1 MPEYYSQNK
10 EIMQSKIGEDVVM
23 LDIDTGFYFGLDAVG
38 STIWSHLSHPISF
51 EELISC
57 LMSKYDIDQETC
69 ETETRLFL
77 KQLLEKNIIS
87 KNS

>member
-1 MPEYYSQNK
+1 MPEQYSQNK
-10 EIMQSKIGEDVVM
+10 EIMQSKIDEDVVM

-51 EELISC
+51 EELIAR
-57 LMSKYDIDQETC
+57 LMSKYDIDRETC

>member
-1 MPEYYSQNK
+1 MPEQYSQNK

-57 LMSKYDIDQETC
+57 LMSKYDIDRETC
-69 ETETRLFL
+69 ETETILFL
-77 KQLLEKNIIS
+77 NQLLEKKIIR

>member
-1 MPEYYSQNK
+1 MPEQYSQNK
-10 EIMQSKIGEDVVM
+10 EIMQSKIDEDVVM

-51 EELISC
+51 EELIVR
-57 LMSKYDIDQETC
+57 LMSKYDIDRETC

>member
-1 MPEYYSQNK
+1 MPEQYSQNK

-51 EELISC
+51 EELISR